1 MPYLAKQFKFCAAH
15 KYWNPDWDEEKNL
28 KIFEDD
34 VRIHGHNYDL
44 DITIKGEPDQ
54 ESGFIINIS
63 DLKKIVK
70 EKVLDI
76 LDHSQIQE
84 DIQWFSNKQ
93 PSTENL
99 VIFIWSQ
106 ICDDIP
112 YGGTLHKI
120 KLRET
125 PSIYTEYYGPNGD

>member
-1 MPYLAKQFKFCAAH
+1 MPYLTKQFKFCAAH

-28 KIFEDD
+28 KIFEDE
-34 VRIHGHNYDL
+34 VRVHGHNYDL

-99 VIFIWSQ
+99 VI
-106 ICDDIP
+106 
-112 YGGTLHKI
+112 
-120 KLRET
+120 
-125 PSIYTEYYGPNGD
+125 

>member
-1 MPYLAKQFKFCAAH
+1 M
-15 KYWNPDWDEEKNL
+15 

-34 VRIHGHNYDL
+34 VRVHGHNYDL

-99 VIFIWSQ
+99 VIFIWNQ
-106 ICDDIP
+106 ICNDIP

>member
-1 MPYLAKQFKFCAAH
+1 MEQTIWRWPYYAIGGKKFKFCAAI
-15 KYWNPDWDEEKNL
+15 NIGTSPDCFKKNL

-34 VRIHGHNYDL
+34 VRVHGHNYDL

-84 DIQWFSNKQ
+84 DIQWFSNKTTINRKFSDFYMN
-93 PSTENL
+93 PIPN
-99 VIFIWSQ
+99 
-106 ICDDIP
+106 DIP
-112 YGGTLHKI
+112 YGGLCI
-120 KLRET
+120 K
-125 PSIYTEYYGPNGD
+125 